1 MRNRTALTI
10 ALGLTLV
17 LAVPAAVSAHGGDD
31 TAKLEVEPSEVPA
44 GASVILVGSG
54 LEPDGERVLVLAGG
68 HLVVEF
74 GTVRTDAEGM
84 FQAELVIPGHIP
96 AGTYELRAIGDETLT
111 VPLGVLQDAVAETSP
126 APAVVPAPAAN
137 ETTAPNASAAA
148 NASAAPAATVAPI
161 DPTTTVIPRERTP
174 LDLALILGLVALA
187 AAVGGWLIW
196 RAERFRGPSPD

>member
-10 ALGLTLV
+10 ALGLMLV
-17 LAVPAAVSAHGGDD
+17 LAVPAVVSAHGGDD

-174 LDLALILGLVALA
+174 VDFALILGLVALA

-196 RAERFRGPSPD
+196 RAERFRGTSPA